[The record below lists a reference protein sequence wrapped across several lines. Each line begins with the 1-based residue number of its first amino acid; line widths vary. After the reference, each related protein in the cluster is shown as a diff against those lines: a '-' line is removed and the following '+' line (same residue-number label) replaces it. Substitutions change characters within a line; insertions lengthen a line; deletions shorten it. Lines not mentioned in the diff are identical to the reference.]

1 MSKWDRKKLKM
12 PQSLIIPTINRP
24 KTEQEGIDQI
34 ERILTKMLKH
44 IKKTQLQD
52 IIYRYKGVIYP
63 VKSGAGVD
71 EGSLPYG
78 NLGAV
83 KRNNKAECLFS
94 MLSRGFIQWWEYVM
108 GKDENIPV
116 YKSIFDNIEKI
127 LDNFDDYETKY
138 TDALGYR
145 LCKKGGR

>member
-1 MSKWDRKKLKM
+1 MSKWDRRKLK
-12 PQSLIIPTINRP
+12 PPRSFPTINRP

-63 VKSGAGVD
+63 VKKGAGVD

-83 KRNNKAECLFS
+83 KRNSKAECLFS
-94 MLSRGFIQWWEYVM
+94 MLSRGFIRWWEYVM

-116 YKSIFDNIEKI
+116 YKFIFDNIEKI
-127 LDNFDDYETKY
+127 LDNFDDYEPKY
-138 TDALGYR
+138 SEALGYR
-145 LCKKGGR
+145 LCKRK